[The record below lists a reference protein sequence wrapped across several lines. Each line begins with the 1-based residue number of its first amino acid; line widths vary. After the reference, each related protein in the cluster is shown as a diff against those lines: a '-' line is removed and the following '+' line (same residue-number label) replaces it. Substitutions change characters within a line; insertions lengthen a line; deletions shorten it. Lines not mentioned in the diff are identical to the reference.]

1 MLNSLVYVNCCT
13 LNAAVQPNVAS
24 HCCMPNTY
32 KGLYSVCVC
41 VCGRGGGGGSEVD
54 YGGGFNQSN
63 VRRTVLVD
71 D

>member
-41 VCGRGGGGGSEVD
+41 VWEGGGGQKLIMVEGLI
-54 YGGGFNQSN
+54 N
-63 VRRTVLVD
+63 RM
-71 D
+71 